1 MFGVLAQGEMG
12 IVVAAYLFSR
22 GLLNPPSFNVAIILV
37 VLLTI
42 LTPVLIKIAYTEF
55 NVQKTS
61 IPISNPSKSPF
72 SKGGLKGDLL

>member
-1 MFGVLAQGEMG
+1 MFGTLYQGEIG
-12 IVVAAYLFSR
+12 VLIAAYLFSR
-22 GLLNPPSFNVAIILV
+22 GLLNLASFNVAIILV

-61 IPISNPSKSPF
+61 ISVSNPSKSPF